1 MFLIIVG
8 TGVMGNIIRKCAEE
22 DGTFDKI
29 EMIEPLDKKWPA
41 ERADLIIDFSHPK
54 AIQGI
59 YEYARE
65 QGGNIPVVIGT
76 TGHTEDDEEIIRLL
90 EKICPICR
98 KTNFSRGIAVM
109 NKLAGEGKRLTE
121 DCGGCDISVEEIHH
135 NRKIDAPSGTAKTLC
150 SVLGVPEEK
159 AVSLR
164 LGTVFGKHKV
174 YFALEDEVIEI
185 THTAYS
191 KKIFA
196 RGALEEGKRM
206 LGIQS

>member
-1 MFLIIVG
+1 
-8 TGVMGNIIRKCAEE
+8 
-22 DGTFDKI
+22 
-29 EMIEPLDKKWPA
+29 
-41 ERADLIIDFSHPK
+41 
-54 AIQGI
+54 
-59 YEYARE
+59 
-65 QGGNIPVVIGT
+65 
-76 TGHTEDDEEIIRLL
+76 
-90 EKICPICR
+90 
-98 KTNFSRGIAVM
+98 M

-150 SVLGVPEEK
+150 AVLGVPEEK

-196 RGALEEGKRM
+196 SGALEEGKRM